1 MNFFAEAFAFIGDGS
16 SWAGPNGIP
25 TRLGEHLWYSV
36 VAVALASVVAV
47 PVGFAIGHTGR
58 GRAIAVAVSGGARAL
73 PTFGVITL
81 IAGAVGIG
89 LTAPMISFVV
99 LAIPSVLAGAYAGF
113 EAVDRSTVDAA
124 RAVGMTEWQIVTRV
138 EVPLGLPLLI
148 GGIRSAV
155 LQVVATAT
163 LATIVGS
170 GGLGSYIIIGLRAND
185 YGRMLAGSILV
196 IVLAVALEAVFSV
209 VQRLVVPAGVTAGRP
224 TDSRTRVARRA
235 PGTAT
240 PLQEE
245 GTQ

>member
-36 VAVALASVVAV
+36 VAVALASIVAV
-47 PVGFAIGHTGR
+47 PVGFAIGHTGK

-224 TDSRTRVARRA
+224 TDSRAPTLRSRA
-235 PGTAT
+235 SET
-240 PLQEE
+240 PLQE

>member
-1 MNFFAEAFAFIGDGS
+1 VNF
-16 SWAGPNGIP
+16 
-25 TRLGEHLWYSV
+25 
-36 VAVALASVVAV
+36 VAVALASIVAV

-81 IAGAVGIG
+81 IAGWVGIG
-89 LTAPMISFVV
+89 LTAPMISFVI

-170 GGLGSYIIIGLRAND
+170 GGLGSYIITGLRAND
-185 YGRMLAGSILV
+185 YGTMLAGSILV
-196 IVLAVALEAVFSV
+196 IALAVALEVVFSV

-224 TDSRTRVARRA
+224 IDSRARVSRRA

-240 PLQEE
+240 PLQE

>member
-36 VAVALASVVAV
+36 VAVALASIVAV

-170 GGLGSYIIIGLRAND
+170 GGLGSYIITGLRAND
-185 YGRMLAGSILV
+185 YGTMLAGSILV
-196 IVLAVALEAVFSV
+196 IVLAVALEVVFSV
-209 VQRLVVPAGVTAGRP
+209 VQRLVVPAGVSAGRP
-224 TDSRTRVARRA
+224 TDSRVRVARRA